1 MPDKKIRRRRAVL
14 ALLVVVSLILLTV
27 YYSTSDD
34 NALHSV
40 QHDAVA
46 ALSPIQ
52 KGASKVL
59 SPVRDVFGFI
69 SSTVHAKSQNSEL
82 KQQNQSLRAQLDQA
96 LTSEAQY
103 KEIKKD
109 LKLDTANN
117 LQNFD
122 PVMSS
127 VIGKDPSLWY
137 DSVEIGVG
145 SGSGVAE
152 YDPVVGSG
160 ALVGYISEVYGSV
173 SDVRLLGDDKFAVG
187 AMVVQSQSGGTS
199 YSGIIAPKVGN
210 PQELVLSDLPSTA
223 TISYGANVV
232 CSGFKDTADNAIR
245 SFCPAGIPI
254 GTVSTQNTTDALAD
268 SQQLSVTPVA
278 DLQHLSVVQVLTRP
292 QASTVSASLP

>member
-40 QHDAVA
+40 QHDAVVV
-46 ALSPIQ
+46 LSPIQ

-69 SSTVHAKSQNSEL
+69 SSTIHAKSQNSEL
-82 KQQNQSLRAQLDQA
+82 RRTNQSLRTQLDQA
-96 LTSEAQY
+96 LTNEAQY
-103 KEIKKD
+103 KELKKD
-109 LKLDTANN
+109 LKLDTADN
-117 LQNFD
+117 LQDYD
-122 PVMSS
+122 PVVSS

-137 DSVEIGVG
+137 ESVEIGVG

-152 YDPVVGSG
+152 YDPVMGDG
-160 ALVGYISEVYGSV
+160 GLVGYISEVYGSV
-173 SDVRLLGDDKFAVG
+173 SYVRLLGDDKFAVG
-187 AMVVQSQSGGTS
+187 AMVVQQSGGTS
-199 YSGIIAPKVGN
+199 YSGIIEPKVGN
-210 PQELVLSDLPSTA
+210 PQQLVLTDLPANA
-223 TISYGANVV
+223 TISSGANVV
-232 CSGFKDTADNAIR
+232 CSGFKDTAETVVH
-245 SFCPAGIPI
+245 SFCPAGIPV
-254 GTVSTQNTTDALAD
+254 GTVSTENTTDALAD

>member
-1 MPDKKIRRRRAVL
+1 VPDKKIRRRRAVL

-40 QHDAVA
+40 QNDAVA
-46 ALSPIQ
+46 VLSPIQ

-82 KQQNQSLRAQLDQA
+82 KRTNETLRSQLDQA
-96 LTSEAQY
+96 LTDQAQF
-103 KEIKKD
+103 KADQKA
-109 LKLDTANN
+109 LKLDASDNIS
-117 LQNFD
+117 NFD
-122 PVMSS
+122 PVNTT
-127 VIGKDPSLWY
+127 VIAKDSSLWY
-137 DSVEIGVG
+137 TSVEIGVG
-145 SGSGVAE
+145 SNEGVAE
-152 YDPVVGSG
+152 YDPVVGNG
-160 ALVGYISEVYGSV
+160 ALIGNISEVYGSV
-173 SDVRLLGDDKFAVG
+173 SYVRLLGDEKFAVG
-187 AMVVQSQSGGTS
+187 AMALSNGTS
-199 YSGIIAPKVGN
+199 YSGIIEPKVGN
-210 PQELVLSDLPSTA
+210 PQQLVLTDLPANA
-223 TISYGANVV
+223 TISSNSNVV
-232 CSGFKDTADNAIR
+232 CSGFKEIGDTAIR
-245 SFCPAGIPI
+245 SYCPAGIPI